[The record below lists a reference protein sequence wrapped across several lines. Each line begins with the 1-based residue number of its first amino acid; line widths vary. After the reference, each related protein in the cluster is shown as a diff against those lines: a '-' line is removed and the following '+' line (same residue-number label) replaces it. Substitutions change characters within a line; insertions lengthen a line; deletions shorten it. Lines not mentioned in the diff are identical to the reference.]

1 VADTDPK
8 SATTTINP
16 GGSGGIPGSASSP
29 HPRDAI
35 PLPDH
40 GFDRL
45 DDGEV
50 SGLATIPAAEVIT
63 EAAVLLMSAAAEKL
77 GMSPEGEPQLDLVEA
92 RELITALA
100 GLIAASQDALD
111 EEHRQPL
118 RDGLTTLQNAFRAA
132 SSFPDAPGEG
142 PGENLI

>member
-8 SATTTINP
+8 SATATFSA
-16 GGSGGIPGSASSP
+16 GEQGGIPGSASSP

-40 GFDRL
+40 GFDHL
-45 DDGEV
+45 DDGTV

-77 GMSPEGEPQLDLVEA
+77 GMAPEGEPQLDLVEA
-92 RELITALA
+92 RHLITALA
-100 GLIAASQDALD
+100 GLLAASQDSLD

-142 PGENLI
+142 PGEKLI